1 MDNSWKKGHRKY
13 MEWCLVRRFHSILT
27 VCDVAIF
34 TFYYSYALCEPCW
47 SVSDVKSSSLV
58 CSWPGLRLPK
68 SLKSTLLCH
77 ATLDE
82 CPTCFQLPTGLCSS
96 RLPPLHID
104 AFYLSVKPSIL
115 SHNSLGVQMTIV
127 ISHFLTRSV
136 RAMEHWCFSACIC
149 TWPLGSLPEH
159 WRDLING

>member
-1 MDNSWKKGHRKY
+1 MLGSQVSLDT
-13 MEWCLVRRFHSILT
+13 HSGDL
-27 VCDVAIF
+27 AIF

-58 CSWPGLRLPK
+58 CSWPDFRLPK
-68 SLKSTLLCH
+68 SLILGPLCH
-77 ATLDE
+77 ATLHG
-82 CPTCFQLPTGLCSS
+82 CPTSFQPPTGLSSS

-104 AFYLSVKPSIL
+104 ALSLSVKPSIL